1 MVQKIQAT
9 VTLNELFA
17 DLSKELGFTDED
29 LAHYE
34 NDVFGLLEMWE
45 EQGYVEVYV
54 LDDERDI
61 GRLKDSNSIVGS
73 SPWYIDLYHAR
84 ISKYNDPLLVLR
96 RDDTASFSIRFLTDH
111 DTMFG
116 TKEQK
121 NYPEI
126 MRKIRQRIDALIQ
139 QGNVK

>member
-1 MVQKIQAT
+1 MVQKVKAT
-9 VTLNELFA
+9 VTLNEFFA
-17 DLSKELGFTDED
+17 ELSKELGFTDDD

-34 NDVFGLLEMWE
+34 NNVFALLEMWE
-45 EQGYVEVYV
+45 EQGYVEIYV

-84 ISKYNDPLLVLR
+84 ISKYNDPLIVLR
-96 RDDTASFSIRFLTDH
+96 RDDEASFSIRFLTDH

-121 NYPEI
+121 NYPEL
-126 MRKIRQRIDALIQ
+126 MRKVRQRIDALIQ
-139 QGNVK
+139 KGNTQ